1 MSDAAFDTNILI
13 DALKGVGPAQ
23 KELTRYK
30 RRYISRLTWAEIMA
44 CALPEDGGRIERFLS
59 FFTVT
64 EISEEIARRAA
75 SLRAE
80 RMRLTLGDALTL
92 ASAQVAGRILVTRNT
107 KDFPANMLGIR
118 VPYTR

>member
-1 MSDAAFDTNILI
+1 MNDAAFDTNILI
-13 DALKGVGPAQ
+13 DALKGIGEAQ
-23 KELTRYK
+23 RELARYK

-44 CALPEDGGRIERFLS
+44 CALPEEAGRAERFLS
-59 FFTVT
+59 FFAVT
-64 EISEEIARRAA
+64 EISEEVARRAA

-80 RMRLTLGDALTL
+80 RKRLTLADALTL

-118 VPYTR
+118 VPYTL